1 MTAVSDNNKRIAK
14 NTMLLYF
21 RMMLTMVVSLYT
33 SRVVLNTLG
42 VEDYGIYNVVGGFV
56 AMFSI
61 FSGAMTTAV
70 QRFISFEIGKGNK
83 GDVRSLFST
92 VIIIHL
98 ILAIII
104 ALFAESIGVW
114 FLNNKMNFSPDRYYA
129 ANWVFQLSL
138 LTFLVNV
145 ISVPY
150 NAAIVAYEKMSAFAY
165 ISIIEVSLKL
175 IAVFLL
181 VISPIDKL
189 IMYAIFLA
197 IIAITIRVIYG
208 IYCNRKFK
216 NCRCNWKWNK
226 QCGKEVFSFVSWNLI
241 GSFAGIAKEQ
251 GVNVCINV
259 FFGATLNAARGIAVR
274 VMSVLTSFVSNFQMA
289 MNPQIVKLY
298 AAGNKDEMFK
308 LVFRGSKFSFMLLI
322 ILTIPVILEAPM
334 ILKLWLKN
342 VPDFTVLFLRLSLI
356 VALIDCLSNTLIAS
370 MHASGKVK
378 EYQIVVGGISLLT
391 LPMVYLVFKL
401 GYPPYS
407 AFVIAIIMA
416 FILHIVR
423 LVMLKKS
430 IGLPI
435 MKFLKQVTLKV
446 FFLFTMSIIIPLFLY
461 QILETNI
468 SSFFI
473 ICIVSCLSSSLVCY
487 VFGLSKNEKKI
498 VIEKI
503 ASKLK
508 KNNEY
513 IKYS

>member
-1 MTAVSDNNKRIAK
+1 M
-14 NTMLLYF
+14 
-21 RMMLTMVVSLYT
+21 
-33 SRVVLNTLG
+33 
-42 VEDYGIYNVVGGFV
+42 
-56 AMFSI
+56 
-61 FSGAMTTAV
+61 
-70 QRFISFEIGKGNK
+70 
-83 GDVRSLFST
+83 
-92 VIIIHL
+92 H
-98 ILAIII
+98 
-104 ALFAESIGVW
+104 
-114 FLNNKMNFSPDRYYA
+114 
-129 ANWVFQLSL
+129 
-138 LTFLVNV
+138 
-145 ISVPY
+145 
-150 NAAIVAYEKMSAFAY
+150 
-165 ISIIEVSLKL
+165 
-175 IAVFLL
+175 
-181 VISPIDKL
+181 
-189 IMYAIFLA
+189 
-197 IIAITIRVIYG
+197 
-208 IYCNRKFK
+208 
-216 NCRCNWKWNK
+216 
-226 QCGKEVFSFVSWNLI
+226 QC
-241 GSFAGIAKEQ
+241 
-251 GVNVCINV
+251 

-446 FFLFTMSIIIPLFLY
+446 FLLFTMSIIIPLFLY

-508 KNNEY
+508 K
-513 IKYS
+513 K